1 MHPQVRAE
9 IGRRLR
15 ERYEASSSPMPDR
28 LADLTK
34 KIELGDPSP
43 SDKAGDIRDA
53 AHQLARTLT
62 AENKNDR
69 G

>member
-15 ERYEASSSPMPDR
+15 EHYEASSSPMPDR

-34 KIELGDPSP
+34 KIELGDRSP
-43 SDKAGDIRDA
+43 SNKAADIHDA
-53 AHQLARTLT
+53 ARAIT